1 MMRLIFMKAFLGF
14 LAAFASVILIS
25 SAALALDLFKRRDLV
40 IPRTV
45 LGDLALGGM
54 TRDEARETIR
64 RKLQTFLEQPFSL
77 GARGEVQS
85 VTLKDFGIQ
94 VNESVLLQAVPF
106 SNNTSN
112 AKLILG
118 AVAGQRIVS
127 DIPVEKPELLRVI
140 EEKFPNIPKARN
152 AFFELDGK
160 RIKIHESQSGVT
172 PNLEPFIHQIRQQI
186 TFLEQQPLVVDFRES
201 QPDISAADLQA
212 REDDI
217 QKIFPKKLTLIFEK
231 QKWEAN
237 FEKHPEWIVFDRKP
251 YKVTEGQ
258 LPFSL
263 QWDPVA
269 FSQFLQKTAS
279 ELEQAPE
286 NVRIFRDENGNIQF
300 DGRAVDGRAI
310 ERERLLTLANIAL
323 AEQKEEAEV
332 PLKVVSPKVEAA
344 QDLQELGVTEL
355 IGVGHTKFEGSPK
368 NRKHNIGVGIARF
381 NGLLVQPG
389 STFSFNENLGQ
400 VDGSTGYRKE
410 LVIKPEGT
418 IPEFGGGLCQV
429 SSTMFR
435 AIMYTGLPVVERWP
449 HSYAVTYY
457 AQIGG
462 HGLDATIYP
471 PSRDLK
477 FLNDTPG
484 HMVIQAYVD
493 GDHAYFKFYGTS
505 DGRKVVMEGP
515 VISNKRSA
523 PAEALLVPNKDL
535 APGEKKQV
543 EKPHGGFDALWYRY
557 VIKNGETVKEEIF
570 SRYKA
575 VPAKYLIGGEV
586 GAEGENKGLT
596 EAANPFE

>member
-1 MMRLIFMKAFLGF
+1 MKAIFG
-14 LAAFASVILIS
+14 LAVSIVSIILLS

-64 RKLQTFLEQPFSL
+64 QKLQTFLEQPFSL

-85 VTLKDFGIQ
+85 VMLKDFGIQ
-94 VNESVLLQAVPF
+94 VNESILLQNIPF
-106 SNNTSN
+106 ANNISNLE
-112 AKLILG
+112 LIVWS
-118 AVAGQRIVS
+118 VAGQRVAPN
-127 DIPVEKPELLRVI
+127 IPIEKPELLRVI

-152 AFFELDGK
+152 AYFELNGK
-160 RIKIHESQSGVT
+160 KIKIREAEVGVT

-186 TFLEQQPLVVDFRES
+186 TFLEHQPLVVDFRES
-201 QPDISAADLQA
+201 KPDVSAADLQA
-212 REDDI
+212 HEVEI
-217 QKIFPKKLTLIFEK
+217 QKSFPKKLTLLFEK

-237 FEKHPEWIVFDRKP
+237 FEKHPEWIVLDRKP
-251 YKVTEGQ
+251 YKVAEGQ

-263 QWDPVA
+263 QWEPVA
-269 FSQFLQKTAS
+269 FSRFLQNTAS

-286 NVRIFRDENGNIQF
+286 NVRIFRDENGSIQF

-310 ERERLLTLANIAL
+310 ERERLLTLANLAI
-323 AEQKEEAEV
+323 AEQKEEIEI
-332 PLKVVSPKVEAA
+332 PLKVVFPKVEVA
-344 QDLQELGVTEL
+344 QDLNELGISEL

-368 NRKHNIGVGIARF
+368 NRKHNIGVGIAKF
-381 NGLLVQPG
+381 NGLIVPQG
-389 STFSFNENLGQ
+389 STFSFNDNLGP

-457 AQIGG
+457 AQVGG

-484 HMVIQAYVD
+484 SIVIQSYVD
-493 GDHAYFKFYGTS
+493 GDHAYFKFYGTN

-515 VISNKRSA
+515 TISNKRSA
-523 PAEALLVPNKDL
+523 PAEALLVPDKDL

-543 EKPHGGFDALWYRY
+543 EKPHGGFDSLWYRY
-557 VIKNGETVKEEIF
+557 VTKNGETAKEEIY

-575 VPAKYLIGGEV
+575 VPAKYLVGGEV
-586 GAEGENKGLT
+586 SAEGENKGLT
-596 EAANPFE
+596 ENTNPFE